1 MHALRMTT
9 KKTMRFNTDKHKNDI
24 TTLFLAK
31 LKLYQFTLY
40 TQRNCSLF
48 HSNNIVRLLIRT
60 NYIGF
65 NVLSMLLLLLFFFQ
79 ILYLACEKQI
89 EIWHMRLFAHIE
101 FFHNESHRI
110 SIETADIP
118 IKRHINWKWP
128 KKCVIIKCLLRPL
141 VYLFKLL
148 DDYENKNILIDF
160 DKQSD
165 QMECFGGIKRIHF
178 WFLGSNGPTFRT
190 QFMFVYRKIFLVF
203 VVWHSFSRHWIW
215 VIHPKLT

>member
-1 MHALRMTT
+1 MYWNNSFYPPNIMHALRMTT

-31 LKLYQFTLY
+31 RKLYQFTLY

-65 NVLSMLLLLLFFFQ
+65 NVLSMLLLLLFFFH

-128 KKCVIIKCLLRPL
+128 KNVWLSNAYWDRLCTFLNCLTIMRTKIFWL
-141 VYLFKLL
+141 
-148 DDYENKNILIDF
+148 ILINNPIRWNVLAVLNAF
-160 DKQSD
+160 IFGFSVRMD
-165 QMECFGGIKRIHF
+165 QHLEHSLCLYTEKYF
-178 WFLGSNGPTFRT
+178 WFL
-190 QFMFVYRKIFLVF
+190 
-203 VVWHSFSRHWIW
+203 
-215 VIHPKLT
+215 